1 MVLELESLSASLKV
15 ALELPELR
23 TIGVVGQVPLELRQV
38 WELLGADRARLK
50 QGQVQDYIF
59 VFAMLWLVLLPVF

>member
-38 WELLGADRARLK
+38 RVVPAQVQLLLQPDQPSESSRRAR
-50 QGQVQDYIF
+50 
-59 VFAMLWLVLLPVF
+59 